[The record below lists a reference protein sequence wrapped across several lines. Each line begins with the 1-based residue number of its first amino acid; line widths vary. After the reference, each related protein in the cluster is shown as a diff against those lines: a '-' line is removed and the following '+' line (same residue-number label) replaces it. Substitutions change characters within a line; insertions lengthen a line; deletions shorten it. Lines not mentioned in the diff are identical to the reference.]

1 MYIISQFLLIML
13 IMIIMFFVKDGISIL
28 STYAERIDTGLVIL
42 NIWVILVAC
51 ILEGQASNE
60 RYVYR

>member
-13 IMIIMFFVKDGISIL
+13 IIVIMFFVKNRISIL
-28 STYAERIDTGLVIL
+28 SNYVRKIDTGLVIL

>member
-13 IMIIMFFVKDGISIL
+13 IMIIMFFVKDRISIL
-28 STYAERIDTGLVIL
+28 YASNKIIDTGLVIP

>member
-13 IMIIMFFVKDGISIL
+13 IIVIMFFVKNRISIL
-28 STYAERIDTGLVIL
+28 SNYVRKIESGLVIL

>member
-13 IMIIMFFVKDGISIL
+13 IMIIMFFVKDRISIL